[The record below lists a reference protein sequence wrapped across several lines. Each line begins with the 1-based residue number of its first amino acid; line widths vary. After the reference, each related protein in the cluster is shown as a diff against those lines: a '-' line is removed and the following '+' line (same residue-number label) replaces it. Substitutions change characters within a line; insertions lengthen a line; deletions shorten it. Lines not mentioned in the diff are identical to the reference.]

1 MFIQTEL
8 LKPYPLN
15 KELFEN
21 LPKNNYE
28 ALKEDIRKNGIKT
41 ELHITKS
48 NIILCGHQRWNIAKD
63 LDLKEVPV
71 KIVKI
76 DESDEQAV
84 KEYVIID
91 NLLRSHL
98 TTEQKYLL
106 IAELSKVYENPTGA
120 DHKSKKYQEDNLSSG
135 FEDVL
140 TKTAKTWRI
149 SRKSRWR
156 KTNEK
161 DGFRLFRNRNFS

>member
-1 MFIQTEL
+1 MKMENIKDIQIGLTWIKL
-8 LKPYPLN
+8 G
-15 KELFEN
+15 
-21 LPKNNYE
+21 
-28 ALKEDIRKNGIKT
+28 RQVGISPHDT
-41 ELHITKS
+41 
-48 NIILCGHQRWNIAKD
+48 
-63 LDLKEVPV
+63 
-71 KIVKI
+71 
-76 DESDEQAV
+76 
-84 KEYVIID
+84 
-91 NLLRSHL
+91 
-98 TTEQKYLL
+98 
-106 IAELSKVYENPTGA
+106 LSKVYENPTGA